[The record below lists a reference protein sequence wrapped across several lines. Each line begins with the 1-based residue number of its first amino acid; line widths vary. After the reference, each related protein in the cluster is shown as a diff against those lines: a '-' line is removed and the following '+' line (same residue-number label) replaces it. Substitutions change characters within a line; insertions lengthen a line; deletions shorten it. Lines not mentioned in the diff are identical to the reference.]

1 MKNQQILVENIDIS
15 KYTKLDHY
23 LYNYDD
29 ENKFYYEIAQ
39 MIIDNKLEMDNK
51 KIVPIRYS
59 VFKYKDSGKI
69 EISNLEFIILTK

>member
-1 MKNQQILVENIDIS
+1 
-15 KYTKLDHY
+15 
-23 LYNYDD
+23 
-29 ENKFYYEIAQ
+29 